1 MNLKYHSQFLLDKE
15 KDKSDAR
22 TRYRIKW
29 GGNIVAFNLG
39 YRIEVEK
46 WSYETQRCKTNTT
59 HGKRKFLQVLSIENY
74 NYLNRPVKILLSILK
89 FRK

>member
-15 KDKSDAR
+15 KDKLDAS

-29 GGNIVAFNLG
+29 EGNIVAFNLG

-46 WSYETQRCKTNTT
+46 WSNETQRCKANTT
-59 HGKRKFLQVLSIENY
+59 FFSL
-74 NYLNRPVKILLSILK
+74 PILELK
-89 FRK
+89 TD

>member
-15 KDKSDAR
+15 KDKLDAR

-29 GGNIVAFNLG
+29 EGNIVAFNLG

-46 WSYETQRCKTNTT
+46 WSNETQRCKANTT
-59 HGKRKFLQVLSIENY
+59 HGKKKIPASVINRKLQLFEQACEDY
-74 NYLNRPVKILLSILK
+74 Y
-89 FRK
+89 